1 MNRLIKKG
9 AGIGGSDIGISEL
22 FLENI
27 GISEKEKIANIG
39 KSASKIVNIIEFAKY
54 RISECV

>member
-1 MNRLIKKG
+1 MPPQKNLSV
-9 AGIGGSDIGISEL
+9 APMGSDIGISEL
-22 FLENI
+22 FFQNI

-39 KSASKIVNIIEFAKY
+39 ILESKIVNITEFAKY